1 MDCTRKCGHFAFG
14 DEAQFIRYL
23 GYYVSI
29 FTIPNYLRLDRRG
42 LYYGIPGRKAGI
54 FNGGEAGEAKA
65 SFFFATEPIQYN
77 RHDVRQ
83 QQGILRDQFQGVGW
97 EVPRLL
103 ENMEAAPDFY
113 FDSVRADL
121 SHTWLV
127 QYQIGRQE

>member
-65 SFFFATEPIQYN
+65 SFFFAMSRFSTTATMC
-77 RHDVRQ
+77 
-83 QQGILRDQFQGVGW
+83 G
-97 EVPRLL
+97 
-103 ENMEAAPDFY
+103 
-113 FDSVRADL
+113 SSRAFCAI
-121 SHTWLV
+121 SF
-127 QYQIGRQE
+127 RA